1 MPLVEV
7 PLEVEPSP
15 IPGPV
20 KTLLDEADRR
30 MEEFIYRRRDR
41 PIVGFVPSD
50 WVSVYRALSRVSES
64 QLTQGNSFCE
74 WGSGLGVVADL
85 AAMLGYNSCGIE
97 VEESLVEAARGLA
110 EDFDLS
116 VEFAEGSFIPTGTEV
131 PIECLDEISWLDVDS
146 HDGYDQLGLGPDD
159 FDLIFAFPWP
169 SEVPAVTDL
178 FEQFAAE
185 GALLLLN
192 CGEEEG
198 LQLLRK
204 VPRGRN
210 QRAAF

>member
-7 PLEVEPSP
+7 PLEVDPGP
-15 IPGPV
+15 IPRPV
-20 KTLLDEADRR
+20 KALLDEADRR
-30 MEEFIYRRRDR
+30 MEEFIYRRRDT

-50 WVSVYRALSRVSES
+50 WVAVYRALNRVSQS
-64 QLTQGNSFCE
+64 QLTQGNVFCE
-74 WGSGLGVVADL
+74 WGSGLGVVAAL
-85 AAMLGYNSCGIE
+85 AAMLGFDAYGIE
-97 VEESLVEAARGLA
+97 VEASLVEAARGLA

-116 VEFAEGSFIPTGTEV
+116 VEFAEGSFIPTGTEI

-159 FDLIFAFPWP
+159 FDLVFAFPWP
-169 SEVPAVTDL
+169 AEIPAVTDL

-192 CGEEEG
+192 CGEDEG

-204 VPRGRN
+204 VSGR
-210 QRAAF
+210 RDRRPLF

>member
-1 MPLVEV
+1 MPLAEV
-7 PLEVEPSP
+7 TLEVDSMPIPSP
-15 IPGPV
+15 V
-20 KTLLDEADRR
+20 KELLDEADRR
-30 MEEFIYRRRDR
+30 MEEFVYRRRDT

-50 WVSVYRALSRVSES
+50 WVAVYRALQRVTES

-85 AAMLGYNSCGIE
+85 GAMLGLNACGIE
-97 VEESLVEAARGLA
+97 VEASLVEAARGLA

-159 FDLIFAFPWP
+159 FDLVFAFPWP
-169 SEVPAVTDL
+169 SEVPAVIDL
-178 FEQFAAE
+178 FDQFAAE

-192 CGEEEG
+192 RGEDEG

-204 VPRGRN
+204 KLRR
-210 QRAAF
+210 R